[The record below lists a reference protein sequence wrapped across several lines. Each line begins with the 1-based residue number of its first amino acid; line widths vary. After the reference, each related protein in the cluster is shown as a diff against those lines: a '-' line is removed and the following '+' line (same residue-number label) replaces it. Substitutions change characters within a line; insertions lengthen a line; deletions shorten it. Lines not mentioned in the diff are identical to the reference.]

1 VFKLVGDNNTY
12 WSDMTE
18 KFRINTAFIFL
29 FCFLF
34 VFTSL
39 RLYAQ
44 ETEKVVYK
52 FNSVNRMEPDK
63 LLGKYKDKPWEIKA
77 IFENDDGHIGT
88 FSVGDRIRENPGDGF
103 LRFSIGPVGLDGEGY
118 FVQTKKLSNFLKVV
132 AVMCLMDKGKVVE
145 KVPLTIDYC

>member
-1 VFKLVGDNNTY
+1 MFKLVGDNNTY

-52 FNSVNRMEPDK
+52 FNSVNRMELDK